1 MLATV
6 LPSRIV
12 ACSIDDSAV
21 EGFADSGE
29 IAAFGGALVNDIDWE
44 PRTSRVGS
52 TECPRRMTLVWKL
65 P

>member
-21 EGFADSGE
+21 EGFANSGE

-44 PRTSRVGS
+44 LRTSRVGS
-52 TECPRRMTLVWKL
+52 DGVP
-65 P
+65 